1 MTAQKIVLAS
11 ASPRRRQ
18 LLAQIG
24 IEPAEVINADIDESP
39 LPNEQA
45 SDCVKRLAIDKAK
58 VIAASRTNAIVIA
71 ADTLIA
77 CDGIILGKPDS
88 KENAFQLWKAL
99 SNRKHQVFTC
109 VAVCKDGEVQA
120 LLNINDVEFA
130 NITPESMEAYWQTD
144 EPKDKAGAYA
154 IQGLAAVWIK
164 EIRGSYSG
172 IMGLPL
178 YETALILKHAGIKTL
193 L

>member
-1 MTAQKIVLAS
+1 MKPQFLILAS

-39 LPNEQA
+39 LLNEPA
-45 SDCVKRLAIDKAK
+45 GDCVKRLAITKAK
-58 VIAASRTNAIVIA
+58 CVAASRINAIVIA

-77 CDGIILGKPDS
+77 CDGMILGKPDS
-88 KENAFQLWKAL
+88 REDAFRLWDML
-99 SNRKHQVFTC
+99 SGRKHQVLTA
-109 VAVCKDGEVQA
+109 VAVSKNGEVHT
-120 LLNINDVEFA
+120 LLNTSEVEFTE
-130 NITPESMEAYWQTD
+130 ITPESMEAYWQTG

-178 YETALILKHAGIKTL
+178 YETALLLKQVGIKTL

>member
-1 MTAQKIVLAS
+1 MKTVKIILAS
-11 ASPRRRQ
+11 ASPRRKQ

-24 IEPAEVINADIDESP
+24 IEPAEIFSAGIDESP
-39 LPNEQA
+39 LLNERA
-45 SDCVKRLAIDKAK
+45 SDCVKRLAIEKAK
-58 VIAASRTNAIVIA
+58 LVAASRSNAIVIA
-71 ADTLIA
+71 ADTLIV
-77 CDGIILGKPDS
+77 CDNVILGKPDS
-88 KENAFQLWKAL
+88 REDAFKLWKKL
-99 SNRKHQVFTC
+99 SNRKHRVLTC
-109 VAVCKDGEVQA
+109 VAVCKDGEVKT
-120 LLNINDVEFA
+120 LLSDNEVEFA
-130 NITPESMEAYWQTD
+130 IISQESMDAYWQTG

-178 YETALILKHAGIKTL
+178 YETALLLKQQGVKTL